1 MFLKNLEQQK
11 ACYGVLQELL
21 KLQKRAIEE
30 RDDEALMAAIKDKNV
45 QIQTLHRLE
54 QAFNK
59 LIGDLDPDQKASAEQ
74 QTNALRKEIVR
85 ALESLIEA
93 ENECQQALTQETEA
107 LKQQMVEFKKKKNL
121 FKGYN
126 DPSSSKGGGF
136 SGNV

>member
-1 MFLKNLEQQK
+1 MLLKNLEQQK
-11 ACYGVLQELL
+11 ACYGVLQQLL
-21 KLQKRAIEE
+21 ELQKRAIKE

-54 QAFNK
+54 QEFNR
-59 LIGDLDPDQKASAEQ
+59 LIGELNGEQKESAEQ
-74 QTNALRKEIVR
+74 QTQSLRQEIVR

-93 ENECQQALTQETEA
+93 ENACQHALIQETEE

>member
-1 MFLKNLEQQK
+1 MLLKNLEQQK

-21 KLQKRAIEE
+21 ELQKRAIEE
-30 RDDEALMAAIKDKNV
+30 RDDEALMAAVKDKNV

-54 QAFNK
+54 QGFNR
-59 LIGDLDPDQKASAEQ
+59 LIEDLDPDQKERAEQ
-74 QTNALRKEIVR
+74 QTQSLRQEIVQ

-93 ENECQQALTQETEA
+93 ENACQRALVQETEE